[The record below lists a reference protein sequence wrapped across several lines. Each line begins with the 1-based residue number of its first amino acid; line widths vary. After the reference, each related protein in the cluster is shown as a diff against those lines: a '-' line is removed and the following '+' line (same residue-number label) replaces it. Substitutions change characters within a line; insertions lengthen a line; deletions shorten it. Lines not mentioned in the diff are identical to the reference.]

1 MVAMRV
7 RLVKDKNFVFAADDD
22 DLGYTDK
29 VQHEIH
35 LTDDVPVN
43 QPYRRDPPNQYQEV
57 REHITKLLKKAVI
70 QESVSAYA
78 SPVVLVRKTDG
89 SLRLC
94 VDYRKNAEMSCDAF
108 LLPRI
113 DESFDALGGAK
124 FFSTVDLAS
133 GCHQIAVSD
142 RDRAKTAFTTPFG
155 LFEYRRMPFGVC
167 NGPST
172 FQRLMQAVMSDL
184 VFQVLIVYLDDILL
198 FSQTFED
205 HLERLEMVLKRLAE
219 TGLKVKL
226 GKFCFLQD
234 SVRFLG
240 HQVSVQ
246 GISLDPG
253 KVAAVSNL
261 KILETVKEL
270 RSFLEFCSYYR
281 KFIEGFSKIAGP
293 VHDLVNV
300 CLREFRCA
308 KSGRLFS
315 TLWSDECDPAF
326 NQLKETLTTAPVL
339 GFADFS
345 WFRCH
350 PCIRNK
356 VMKRELLRTPAE
368 GCVTQRKIIAI
379 TVS

>member
-1 MVAMRV
+1 MSIRV
-7 RLVKDKNFVFAADDD
+7 LNPPVQSVLDHVDMGGTPEKQVQLKAVLEKYLGVFAADDD

-57 REHITKLLKKAVI
+57 RELKKAVI

-78 SPVVLVRKTDG
+78 SLVVLVRKTDG

-94 VDYRKNAEMSCDAF
+94 VDYIKNAKMSCDAF
-108 LLPRI
+108 LLPSI

-142 RDRAKTAFTTPFG
+142 WDRAKTAFTTPFG

-205 HLERLEMVLKRLAE
+205 HLERLEMVLKWLAE

-226 GKFCFLQD
+226 GKCCFLQD
-234 SVRFLG
+234 SVRFFG

-246 GISLDPG
+246 GISPDPG

-270 RSFLEFCSYYR
+270 R
-281 KFIEGFSKIAGP
+281 
-293 VHDLVNV
+293 
-300 CLREFRCA
+300 
-308 KSGRLFS
+308 
-315 TLWSDECDPAF
+315 
-326 NQLKETLTTAPVL
+326 
-339 GFADFS
+339 
-345 WFRCH
+345 
-350 PCIRNK
+350 
-356 VMKRELLRTPAE
+356 
-368 GCVTQRKIIAI
+368 
-379 TVS
+379 